1 MSRKQI
7 IPNSVTTRYPTVR
20 NVVVTLTSA
29 EDGVCQSQEAGPV
42 FHSHHFNMRRPKL
55 RDSWELAEG
64 PTVGKGKVKP

>member
-1 MSRKQI
+1 M
-7 IPNSVTTRYPTVR
+7 R
-20 NVVVTLTSA
+20 NVVVMLTSA